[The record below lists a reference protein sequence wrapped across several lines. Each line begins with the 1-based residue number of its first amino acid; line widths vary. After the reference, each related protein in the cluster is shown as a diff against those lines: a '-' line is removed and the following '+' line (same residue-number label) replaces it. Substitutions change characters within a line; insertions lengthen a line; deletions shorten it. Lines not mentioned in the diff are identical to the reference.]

1 MERKIGEIFE
11 FDGVKLQ
18 VVESSNCGLNNTSCY
33 FSDDEIDCEPHM
45 CGAFQRKDKKSV
57 KFIKIEDKTIKPTK
71 EELIRHC
78 EKQIALYKN
87 SPTRFSERIMNEHKI
102 FLELLKGRNINE
114 IFDEKGEY
122 IEN

>member
-11 FDGVKLQ
+11 FEGVKLQ

-33 FSDDEIDCEPHM
+33 FLDEGDCESRI
-45 CGAFQRKDKKSV
+45 CGAFQRKDRTSV
-57 KFIKIEDKTIKPTK
+57 KFLKIGDKTIKPTK
-71 EELIRHC
+71 EELIKHC
-78 EKQIALYKN
+78 EKQIALNKGL
-87 SPTRFSERIMNEHKI
+87 PTRFSEKTMNEYKI

-122 IEN
+122 IES